1 MTEFYEPPGRPR
13 VSVGCGVAIGLAVGI
28 LGTIVWANVRCS
40 TRANNEH
47 SAVGYLKVLA
57 NAEAE
62 LGFRRVCFSHG
73 P

>member
-1 MTEFYEPPGRPR
+1 MTEFYEPPGRPKI
-13 VSVGCGVAIGLAVGI
+13 SVGCGVALGLA
-28 LGTIVWANVRCS
+28 LGVLGYIVWANVRGHI
-40 TRANNEH
+40 RANNEY